1 MTNVHAKLY
10 TFVRCNNIPSNEIPS
25 GGQLKAGQAIEASEK
40 YNVRAVQRALALL
53 RAFLSHDGGMS
64 ATELGKQVDL
74 GPSTVFRMLVTL
86 ESQGFVEQDP
96 ATGKYRPGVSC
107 LELGSRFLKNN
118 DLRSRAMA
126 GLEQLRNEFG
136 EAVHLTILQGNEVVY
151 LEKLAGLHP
160 IGFMSSRVGDRA
172 PAHCTGVGK
181 ALLAHLPDDELVARY
196 PTGKLTRYTEHTIT
210 DLDTLRAAL
219 AEAREQGYAI
229 DQEEHE
235 LGVKCVAVPTFN
247 HLGIVA
253 AISLSGPVERMDH
266 HISHERLIERIQRAA
281 MEVSLQSGWGRG
293 VDQLEA
299 PKPAS
304 RYEKRS
310 SRKRAA
316 APAKGRHSSRV
327 GSAG

>member
-1 MTNVHAKLY
+1 M
-10 TFVRCNNIPSNEIPS
+10 
-25 GGQLKAGQAIEASEK
+25 EASEK

-53 RAFLSHDGGMS
+53 RAFLSHDGAMS
-64 ATELGKQVDL
+64 AAELGKQIDL

-96 ATGKYRPGVSC
+96 ATGKYRPGVIC

-118 DLRSRAMA
+118 DLRSRAIA
-126 GLEQLRNEFG
+126 GLEELRNEFG
-136 EAVHLTILQGNEVVY
+136 ETVHLTILQGNEVVY

-181 ALLAHLPDDELVARY
+181 ALLAHLTDEELLARY

-210 DLDTLRAAL
+210 DLNSLRAAL
-219 AEAREQGYAI
+219 AEVREQGYAI

-247 HLGIVA
+247 HLGVVA
-253 AISLSGPVERMDH
+253 AMSLSGPVERMDH
-266 HISHERLIERIQRAA
+266 HITHERLIERIQRAA
-281 MEVSLQSGWGRG
+281 MEVSTQSGWGRG

-299 PKPAS
+299 PKAPA
-304 RYEKRS
+304 RDDRRS
-310 SRKRAA
+310 SRKRSA
-316 APAKGRHSSRV
+316 APAKGRRSRRV
-327 GSAG
+327 AGAG

>member
-1 MTNVHAKLY
+1 MK
-10 TFVRCNNIPSNEIPS
+10 FPP
-25 GGQLKAGQAIEASEK
+25 GGQLKAKKAAEASEK

-53 RAFLSHDGGMS
+53 RAFLSHDGALS
-64 ATELGKQVDL
+64 AAELGKQIDL

-118 DLRSRAMA
+118 DLRSRAIA
-126 GLEQLRNEFG
+126 GLEGLRNEFG
-136 EAVHLTILQGNEVVY
+136 ETVHLTILQGNEVVY

-181 ALLAHLPDDELVARY
+181 ALLAHLTDEELLARY

-210 DLDTLRAAL
+210 NLDRLRAAL
-219 AEAREQGYAI
+219 AEVREQGYAI

-253 AISLSGPVERMDH
+253 AMSLSGPVERMDH
-266 HISHERLIERIQRAA
+266 HISHERLIERIQHSA
-281 MEVSLQSGWGRG
+281 MEVSTQSGWGRG
-293 VDQLEA
+293 VDQLKT
-299 PKPAS
+299 PKPAA
-304 RYEKRS
+304 RNEGRS
-310 SRKRAA
+310 SQKRAVT
-316 APAKGRHSSRV
+316 PAKGQRSRRV
-327 GSAG
+327 GSPG

>member
-1 MTNVHAKLY
+1 MKRTTRV
-10 TFVRCNNIPSNEIPS
+10 P
-25 GGQLKAGQAIEASEK
+25 LKAGQVIEASEK
-40 YNVRAVQRALALL
+40 YNVRAVQRALTLL
-53 RAFLSHDGGMS
+53 RAFLAHDGALS
-64 ATELGKQVDL
+64 AAELGKQIGL

-118 DLRSRAMA
+118 DLRSRAIA
-126 GLEQLRNEFG
+126 ALEDLRNEFG
-136 EAVHLTILQGNEVVY
+136 ETVHLTILQGSEVVY

-181 ALLAHLPDDELVARY
+181 ALLAHLTDEELLTLY
-196 PTGKLTRYTEHTIT
+196 PSGKLTRYTEHTIT
-210 DLDTLRAAL
+210 NLDGLRAAL
-219 AEAREQGYAI
+219 VVVRKQGYAI

-253 AISLSGPVERMDH
+253 AMSLSGPVERMDH
-266 HISHERLIERIQRAA
+266 HISHEGLIARIQRAA
-281 MEVSLQSGWGRG
+281 AEVSTQSGWGRG

-299 PKPAS
+299 PEPAP
-304 RYEKRS
+304 RVKKRS
-310 SRKRAA
+310 SRKRSAA
-316 APAKGRHSSRV
+316 RAKGHHSHRV
-327 GSAG
+327 GSSA

>member
-1 MTNVHAKLY
+1 M
-10 TFVRCNNIPSNEIPS
+10 
-25 GGQLKAGQAIEASEK
+25 EASDK
-40 YNVRAVQRALALL
+40 YNVRAVQRALTLL
-53 RAFLSHDGGMS
+53 RTFLTHDGALS
-64 ATELGKQVDL
+64 AAELGKQINL

-86 ESQGFVEQDP
+86 EGQGFVEQDP

-118 DLRSRAMA
+118 DLRSRAIA
-126 GLEQLRNEFG
+126 ALEELRNEFG
-136 EAVHLTILQGNEVVY
+136 ETVHLTILQGSEVVY

-181 ALLAHLPDDELVARY
+181 ALLAHLTDEELLARY
-196 PTGKLTRYTEHTIT
+196 PSGKLTRYTEHTIT
-210 DLDTLRAAL
+210 SLDRLRAAL
-219 AEAREQGYAI
+219 AEVRKQGYAI

-253 AISLSGPVERMDH
+253 AMSLSGPVERMDH
-266 HISHERLIERIQRAA
+266 HISHEGLIERIQGAA
-281 MEVSLQSGWGRG
+281 MEVSTQSGWGRG

-299 PKPAS
+299 PRPAPGE
-304 RYEKRS
+304 EKRS
-310 SRKRAA
+310 SRKKAA
-316 APAKGRHSSRV
+316 APAKGHRSHRV
-327 GSAG
+327 DDRA